1 MLPPVEG
8 KRFSIF
14 PIKYRIV
21 VSLARA
27 DLKTPEFKLV
37 ALQFKTKFQYN
48 NGENQMDVKFFLRAY
63 SQGDRNFQAAILHGV
78 DLSNCNLSGID
89 LSRADLSG
97 ANLSGA
103 NLSRA
108 NVK

>member
-27 DLKTPEFKLV
+27 DLKTQEFKLM
-37 ALQFKTKFQYN
+37 AL
-48 NGENQMDVKFFLRAY
+48 
-63 SQGDRNFQAAILHGV
+63 
-78 DLSNCNLSGID
+78 
-89 LSRADLSG
+89 
-97 ANLSGA
+97 
-103 NLSRA
+103 
-108 NVK
+108 